1 MSRPLEDDLAELRR
15 PRGVTLWPWALFA
28 AALLAGIVL
37 FFVYV
42 PR

>member
-1 MSRPLEDDLAELRR
+1 MSRPLEDDLTELEG
-15 PRGVTLWPWALFA
+15 PRAVTLWPWAFFA

-37 FFVYV
+37 FFLYT

>member
-1 MSRPLEDDLAELRR
+1 MPDQHETRDAVRS
-15 PRGVTLWPWALFA
+15 LWPWAVF
-28 AALLAGIVL
+28 ALLLCAGIVL